1 MKKRILTV
9 CVKLFLEQG
18 YKKTTVAQIVAGA
31 DVSNSS
37 FQNIFK
43 AKDGVL
49 TDLVNFVFGSQ
60 YSVSRKIVGNR
71 SPLYVYAVDCA
82 LQLALTELNDNLRE
96 IYVEAYSHEGA
107 LSAIHEHCM
116 EEMRGIFAPYLPDI
130 TEDEFYALEVGTA
143 GLVRAFMDERCSERM
158 SLERKLDGFLTLNL
172 RGLKVP
178 EQEIRSVLNFIHTL
192 DIEDLAEEAMDG
204 LFKALSMHYEFS
216 LHGIK
221 TETHR

>member
-1 MKKRILTV
+1 M
-9 CVKLFLEQG
+9 
-18 YKKTTVAQIVAGA
+18 AQIVAGA

-60 YSVSRKIVGNR
+60 YSVSRKVVGHR

-96 IYVEAYSHEGA
+96 IYVEAYSHEGSLA
-107 LSAIHEHCM
+107 AIHEHCM
-116 EEMRGIFAPYLPDI
+116 GEMRPIFAPYLPGI

-143 GLVRAFMDERCSERM
+143 GLVRAFMDERCSEQL

-178 EQEIRSVLNFIHTL
+178 EQEIHSVLSFIHTL

-204 LFKALSMHYEFS
+204 LFEALSMHYEFS

>member
-116 EEMRGIFAPYLPDI
+116 EEMRCIFAPYLPDI

>member
-1 MKKRILTV
+1 M
-9 CVKLFLEQG
+9 
-18 YKKTTVAQIVAGA
+18 AQIVSGA
-31 DVSNSS
+31 NVSNSS
-37 FQNIFK
+37 FQNIFH

-49 TDLVNFVFGSQ
+49 TELVEFMFGSQ
-60 YSVSRKIVGNR
+60 FSVSRKVVGNR
-71 SPLYVYAVDCA
+71 SPIYVYAVDCA
-82 LQLALTELNDNLRE
+82 LELTLTELNDNLRE
-96 IYVEAYSHEGA
+96 IYLEAYSHEDA
-107 LSAIHEHCM
+107 LATIHEHCM
-116 EEMRGIFAPYLPDI
+116 AEMRGIFAPYLPNI
-130 TEDEFYALEVGTA
+130 TDDEFYALEVGTA

-178 EQEIRSVLNFIHTL
+178 EQEIRSILNFIHTL

-204 LFKALSMHYEFS
+204 LFEAMSMHYEFS